1 MVILLPFWKVMFDIN
16 SKKLLKYSRFVLFM
30 IFFYFIYENII
41 KIDWY
46 QKRYDIWPPI
56 INEKLID
63 RKNF

>member
-1 MVILLPFWKVMFDIN
+1 MFDIN

-30 IFFYFIYENII
+30 IFIYFIYENII